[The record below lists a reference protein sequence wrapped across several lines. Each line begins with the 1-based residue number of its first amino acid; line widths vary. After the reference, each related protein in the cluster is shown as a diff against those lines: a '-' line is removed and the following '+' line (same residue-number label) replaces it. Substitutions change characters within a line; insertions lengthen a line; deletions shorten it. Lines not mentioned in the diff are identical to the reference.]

1 MALYIPHSIFHLGR
15 LLYVRPETFGP
26 YCVVIRNLIYMNR
39 ELNLDIDKK
48 KFQELE
54 CQAEDFM
61 KGDLIEPSHR
71 GGDKITVK
79 EHDAEKP

>member
-15 LLYVRPETFGP
+15 LLYVRPETFGT

-48 KFQELE
+48 IPGTGMPSRGFYERGPDR
-54 CQAEDFM
+54 AE
-61 KGDLIEPSHR
+61 SQ
-71 GGDKITVK
+71 GGG
-79 EHDAEKP
+79 